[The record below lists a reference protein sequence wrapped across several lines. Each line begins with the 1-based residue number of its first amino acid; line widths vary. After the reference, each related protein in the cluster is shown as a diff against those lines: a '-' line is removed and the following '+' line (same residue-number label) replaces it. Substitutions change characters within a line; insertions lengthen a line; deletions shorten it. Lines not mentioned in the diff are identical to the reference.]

1 MTSGHYFKRWKQGQ
15 ISFSWALK
23 SLQMVTTAIKSEDEC
38 YDKPRQCIEKH
49 SADKG
54 PYSQGY
60 GLSSGHVQL

>member
-1 MTSGHYFKRWKQGQ
+1 MTTGHYFKRWKQRQ

-54 PYSQGY
+54 PYS
-60 GLSSGHVQL
+60 